1 MKNILTFIFLTSTV
15 CLFAQQTDTTK
26 TEMTDTTK
34 IVSLITKFDEVKMAC
49 KDGYF
54 IDGYIVNINFDQA
67 KMLDGKKIKVTCSG
81 KNYYTNSL
89 MYKNQNVKLSNDKFK
104 DGKLLTRLLKLS
116 ELESKSQN
124 YEL

>member
-67 KMLDGKKIKVTCSG
+67 KMLDGKKIKVTG
-81 KNYYTNSL
+81 LYTIVKGLGNEPKEYDKNGNIIFMQGRL
-89 MYKNQNVKLSNDKFK
+89 NDTKHI
-104 DGKLLTRLLKLS
+104 
-116 ELESKSQN
+116 ESPIIDIIDK
-124 YEL
+124 